1 MPIVCPEKWISVLVH
16 DSVGFTGHSVTSER
30 EESELHTSCS
40 ERACAHA
47 PWLPVNYTLTRIF
60 DTSNYYNI
68 VDITCLMNVEYMK
81 NALNNITYSVL
92 FLTTNLMF
100 SRTLVMISS
109 HYFFTSMY
117 SNCNL

>member
-1 MPIVCPEKWISVLVH
+1 
-16 DSVGFTGHSVTSER
+16 
-30 EESELHTSCS
+30 
-40 ERACAHA
+40 
-47 PWLPVNYTLTRIF
+47 
-60 DTSNYYNI
+60 
-68 VDITCLMNVEYMK
+68 MNVEYMK

-109 HYFFTSMY
+109 HYFATSMY